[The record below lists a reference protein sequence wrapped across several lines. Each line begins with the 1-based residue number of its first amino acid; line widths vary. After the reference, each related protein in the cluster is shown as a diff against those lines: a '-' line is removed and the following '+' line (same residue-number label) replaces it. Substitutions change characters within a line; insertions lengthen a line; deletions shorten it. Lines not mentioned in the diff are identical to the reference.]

1 MSEIFF
7 EVKAN
12 EKIATKYNQ
21 ITKSI
26 VEEGFNNAALKY
38 SISETSKI
46 GGKLDWIEET
56 SLNDKIRKIVNTYNI
71 NEFTNPITLPGG
83 FLILKINDIKIS
95 KSKNN
100 IEQELKKL
108 IRTTK
113 NDQLNQYSKIY
124 FNKIKE
130 DMEINEI

>member
-7 EVKAN
+7 EVRAN
-12 EKIATKYNQ
+12 EKVSKKYNQ
-21 ITKSI
+21 IVKSI

-38 SISETSKI
+38 SISETSRM
-46 GGKLDWIEET
+46 GGKLDWIDET
-56 SLNDKIRKIVNTYNI
+56 SLNEKIRKIVNTHNI

-83 FLILKINDIKIS
+83 FLILKINDMKIT
-95 KSKNN
+95 KSEKN

-108 IRTTK
+108 IRATK
-113 NDQLNQYSKIY
+113 NSQLNQFSKIY

>member
-1 MSEIFF
+1 M
-7 EVKAN
+7 
-12 EKIATKYNQ
+12 
-21 ITKSI
+21 
-26 VEEGFNNAALKY
+26 
-38 SISETSKI
+38 
-46 GGKLDWIEET
+46 DWIEET
-56 SLNDKIRKIVNTYNI
+56 SLNEKIRKIVNTHNI
-71 NEFTNPITLPGG
+71 NEFTDPITLPGG

-113 NDQLNQYSKIY
+113 NYQLNQFSKIY